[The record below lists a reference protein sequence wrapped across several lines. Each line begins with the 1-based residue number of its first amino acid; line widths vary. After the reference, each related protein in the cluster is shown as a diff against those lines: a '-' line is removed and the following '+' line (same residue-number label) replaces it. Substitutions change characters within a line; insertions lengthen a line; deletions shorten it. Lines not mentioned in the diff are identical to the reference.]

1 MSEAQDICMLHDLT
15 DLLIVE
21 FIQKRYKDGI
31 TYVSELHFYA
41 VDVLLPQNHND
52 RLDLGNH

>member
-1 MSEAQDICMLHDLT
+1 MLHDLT